1 MSAEKTYLVRRSDS
15 GEREYRLYELTWLW
29 RTAALPHDA
38 VFKHPNGE
46 WRSVSELV
54 EPILEA
60 EKRVSAAREGET
72 HRPIQS
78 AASRR
83 SHRWLWVGAILIV
96 LAVVA
101 VSLGPEMQRKYA
113 TKKSDDAAERGT
125 LEEER
130 RTRLEDFVSEKNI
143 VPGMTPEQV
152 RRVLGPPR
160 NVKATGDASLERWIY
175 RQQVVVFEN
184 GKVTGVEASR

>member
-1 MSAEKTYLVRRSDS
+1 VSAEKTYLVRRSDS
-15 GEREYRLYELTWLW
+15 GEREYRLHELTWLW

-38 VFKHPNGE
+38 VFKDANGE

-60 EKRVSAAREGET
+60 EKRSSAAREGET
-72 HRPIQS
+72 QRPIES
-78 AASRR
+78 EASRR
-83 SHRWLWVGAILIV
+83 SHRWLWIGAILIV

-101 VSLGPEMQRKYA
+101 VSLWPGLQREYA
-113 TKKSDDAAERGT
+113 ARESENAAERRA
-125 LEEER
+125 LEQER
-130 RTRLEDFVSEKNI
+130 STRFEDFVSEKNV

-160 NVKATGDASLERWIY
+160 NLKATGDGRLQRWVY

-184 GKVTGVEASR
+184 GKVTGVEASH

>member
-1 MSAEKTYLVRRSDS
+1 VSPEKTYLVRRSDS

-38 VFKHPNGE
+38 IFKHPNGE

-60 EKRVSAAREGET
+60 EKRSSAARERET
-72 HRPIQS
+72 QHPVES
-78 AASRR
+78 ARSRR
-83 SHRWLWVGAILIV
+83 SHRWLWVGAFLIL
-96 LAVVA
+96 LAVVSI
-101 VSLGPEMQRKYA
+101 SLGPGLRREYSA
-113 TKKSDDAAERGT
+113 IKSADVAERRA
-125 LEEER
+125 LEQER
-130 RTRLEDFVSEKNI
+130 STRLEDFVSDKQI

-152 RRVLGPPR
+152 RRVLGPP
-160 NVKATGDASLERWIY
+160 NSMKATGDASLERWIY

-184 GKVTGVEASR
+184 GKVTGVEASK